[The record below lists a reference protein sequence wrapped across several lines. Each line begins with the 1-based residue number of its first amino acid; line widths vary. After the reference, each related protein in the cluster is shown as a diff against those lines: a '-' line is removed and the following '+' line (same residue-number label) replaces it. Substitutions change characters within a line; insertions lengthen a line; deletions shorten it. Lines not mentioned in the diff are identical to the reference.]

1 MSSSGGGGV
10 SCLEQAA
17 INTTK
22 NKSPMG
28 NKRFMAAKVAFFGD
42 ANKKGQPMRRKAEHH
57 NEIPLRGME

>member
-22 NKSPMG
+22 NKSPME
-28 NKRFMAAKVAFFGD
+28 NQRFMAAKVAIFDD
-42 ANKKGQPMRRKAEHH
+42 ANKKKAW
-57 NEIPLRGME
+57 PKGRTP

>member
-22 NKSPMG
+22 SKSPMG
-28 NKRFMAAKVAFFGD
+28 NQRFMAAKVAFFDD
-42 ANKKGQPMRRKAEHH
+42 ANKKKHSRKAEHH